1 LTSDNNKSALYP
13 LVVFSLMLSV
23 FGPISTIS
31 FAQTVDNND
40 NNESLL
46 PTIHI
51 IKPTY
56 CTSSISPGKVF
67 VQGNANSSDGIAKVE
82 AFAHGYPFNEEYPF
96 IPAEPVSPGNW
107 SSWSITLDLNTTGSH
122 RILAKATDNSG
133 RENWAEVILNV
144 VAPVNSTGQSKEFN
158 STLQDKVNSSIS
170 LPSDQ
175 QPPTKKRIAFV
186 DPTFTDA
193 AYTADGFYDFYFK
206 YNDVPKGVNVT
217 TDLNFM
223 TANLPEE
230 LDRGYIA
237 PLVEAV
243 INSHPDAEISII
255 RDQDVHNGALLNED
269 GSNAYDALILLHQE
283 YVTQENY
290 NSFKNFV
297 KNGGTIIFLDPNI
310 FYAEVTYDEDTCSV
324 TLVKGHDWEY
334 DGKAVRKG
342 PAERYLEENK
352 EWMGSNFVVRDI
364 KDPVVFGNNP
374 FNYTHFEENY
384 VNNPHAKILLNY
396 NATIKNT
403 LGEESSPP
411 PPSTIEVL
419 NQLVPRGILNNL
431 IGKNNQGE
439 YLAEEHKTDT
449 EATKNKT
456 IATYELQY
464 GQGKVLMLGIYGQ
477 NLANNTSFQNFF
489 NNIILTRAIGVPG
502 KAVIDGKNDNIALT
516 LGTAYSVNPDKD
528 SNSDN
533 NNGTTVYSK
542 MNFGMVD
549 KAFIEPHS
557 KTLKVILNRSESV
570 PDSLVLVLP
579 KLLIDTHNTTASGKI
594 DANFTV
600 AVDGSPSM
608 YNQVS
613 DDVETA
619 FVIPLS
625 PSSKVVEISS
635 THAMPKFSILQI
647 SHGWQNSPAS

>member
-1 LTSDNNKSALYP
+1 MTSDNNKSALYP
-13 LVVFSLMLSV
+13 FVVFALMLSV
-23 FGPISTIS
+23 FGPLSTTS

-51 IKPTY
+51 TKPTY
-56 CTSSISPGKVF
+56 CTSSISPGKVS

-82 AFAHGYPFNEEYPF
+82 AFAHGYPFNEKYPF

-133 RENWAEVILNV
+133 RENWDEVILNV
-144 VAPVNSTGQSKEFN
+144 VAPVNSTGQSEELN

-243 INSHPDAEISII
+243 INSHPDAEVSII

-342 PAERYLEENK
+342 LAERYLEENK

-396 NATIKNT
+396 NATFKNT
-403 LGEESSPP
+403 LGEESSSPP
-411 PPSTIEVL
+411 TTIEVL
-419 NQLVPRGILNNL
+419 NQLVPSGILNNL

-449 EATKNKT
+449 EAAKNKT

-516 LGTAYSVNPDKD
+516 PGTAYSVNPDKD
-528 SNSDN
+528 STYDN

-542 MNFGMVD
+542 MNFGMID

-635 THAMPKFSILQI
+635 TYAMPEFSILQI
-647 SHGWQNSPAS
+647 SRGWQNSPAS

>member
-1 LTSDNNKSALYP
+1 
-13 LVVFSLMLSV
+13 V
-23 FGPISTIS
+23 FGPISITS
-31 FAQTVDNND
+31 FAQTEDNND

-46 PTIHI
+46 PAVHI
-51 IKPTY
+51 TKPTY

-67 VQGNANSSDGIAKVE
+67 VQGNVSSSDGIAKVE
-82 AFAHGYPFNEEYPF
+82 AFSHGYPFNEEYPF
-96 IPAEPVSPGNW
+96 ILAEPVGPGNW

-133 RENWAEVILNV
+133 RENWDEVILNV
-144 VAPVNSTGQSKEFN
+144 VAPVNSTGQSEEFS
-158 STLQDKVNSSIS
+158 STLQDRMDSSIL

-175 QPPTKKRIAFV
+175 LPPTKKMIAFV

-193 AYTADGFYDFYFK
+193 AYTVDGFYDFYFK

-223 TANLPEE
+223 TAQLPEE

-237 PLVEAV
+237 PLVEAI
-243 INSHPDAEISII
+243 INSHPDAEISIL
-255 RDQDVHNGALLNED
+255 RDQDVHNGALLSED

-290 NSFKNFV
+290 NSFKNFA

-310 FYAEVTYDEDTCSV
+310 FYAEVTYNQETCSV

-334 DGKAVRKG
+334 DGRAVRKSV
-342 PAERYLEENK
+342 AERYFEENK
-352 EWMGSNFVVRDI
+352 EWVGSNFVVRDI
-364 KDPVVFGNNP
+364 RDPVIFGNNP

-384 VNNPHAKILLNY
+384 VNNPRAKILIDY
-396 NATIKNT
+396 NATIQDT
-403 LGEESSPP
+403 SAEESSPSP
-411 PPSTIEVL
+411 PTTVEVL
-419 NQLVPRGILNNL
+419 NQLVPSGILSNL
-431 IGKNNQGE
+431 LGKNNQGE

-449 EATKNKT
+449 KANENKT

-489 NNIILTRAIGVPG
+489 NNIILTRAIGIPVKP
-502 KAVIDGKNDNIALT
+502 IMDGKNDNIALT
-516 LGTAYSVNPDKD
+516 PGTADIVIPDKG
-528 SNSDN
+528 STYDN
-533 NNGTTVYSK
+533 NNGTTFYSK
-542 MNFGMVD
+542 MNFGMID
-549 KAFIEPHS
+549 KALIEPHS
-557 KTLKVILNRSESV
+557 KTLKVILNRSKIV

-579 KLLIDTHNTTASGKI
+579 KLLMDAQSTNPSGKI
-594 DANFTV
+594 NTNFIVT
-600 AVDGSPSM
+600 VDGSPSI

-613 DDVETA
+613 YDIETA

-625 PSSKVVEISS
+625 PSSKIVEISGI
-635 THAMPKFSILQI
+635 HAMPEFQTSNYSMGDKK
-647 SHGWQNSPAS
+647 

>member
-1 LTSDNNKSALYP
+1 MTSDNNKSALYP
-13 LVVFSLMLSV
+13 FVVFALMLSV
-23 FGPISTIS
+23 FGPLSTTS

-51 IKPTY
+51 TKPTY
-56 CTSSISPGKVF
+56 CTSSISLGKVS

-107 SSWSITLDLNTTGSH
+107 SSWSIILDLNTTGSH

-133 RENWAEVILNV
+133 RENWDEVILNV
-144 VAPVNSTGQSKEFN
+144 VAPVNSTGQSEELN

-243 INSHPDAEISII
+243 INSHPDAEVSII

-342 PAERYLEENK
+342 LAERYLEENK

-403 LGEESSPP
+403 LREESSPP
-411 PPSTIEVL
+411 PPTTIEVL

-516 LGTAYSVNPDKD
+516 PGTAYSVNPDKD
-528 SNSDN
+528 STYDN

-542 MNFGMVD
+542 MNFGMID

-579 KLLIDTHNTTASGKI
+579 KLLIDTHNTTTSGKI

-635 THAMPKFSILQI
+635 THAMPEFSILQI
-647 SHGWQNSPAS
+647 PHGWQNSPAN